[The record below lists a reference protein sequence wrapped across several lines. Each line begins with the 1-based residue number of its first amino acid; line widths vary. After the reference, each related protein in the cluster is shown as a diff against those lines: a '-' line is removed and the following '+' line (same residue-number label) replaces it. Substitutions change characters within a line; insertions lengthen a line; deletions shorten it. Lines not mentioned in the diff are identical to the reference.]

1 MDSMVSKAIT
11 VALVLVFAFEVVPPA
26 LLAGACESSPAC
38 CRRDGKHHCL
48 SQSGLSQSAPE
59 GPLLATVRCPYFP
72 TTATAPG
79 GQRWAASPSRQ
90 ATAAVFSHPAAKA
103 QTEAYYRISLIRGA
117 QKRGPPSLV

>member
-1 MDSMVSKAIT
+1 MVSKAIT
-11 VALVLVFAFEVVPPA
+11 VALVLVFACEIVPSA
-26 LLAGACESSPAC
+26 FLAGAGGSSPAC
-38 CRRDGKHHCL
+38 CRRDGNHHC
-48 SQSGLSQSAPE
+48 QSQSAAGE
-59 GPLLATVRCPYFP
+59 GLVLATVRCPYFP

-117 QKRGPPSLV
+117 QKSGPPSLV